1 MNKKSNLQYVFV
13 VVALL
18 ALQGGFIGML
28 VNCTGILLSAVMAD
42 MGFTAGKI
50 SLYYTVRALAQAATV
65 GFTAK
70 CFFEKNQKLTI
81 SVMGVLSG
89 LSFILMYFYND
100 LWQWYISGALN
111 GVGMSCVLVV
121 IPVVINNWFKKKNGL
136 IIGISMA
143 ASGLFATVFGPVLSK
158 WILAYGWRKA
168 AVILGVT
175 GAVVVIVPTILFL
188 NLTPEK
194 LGLKPYGYE
203 EDAGDRVKKAQG
215 KSYNMPGFIFPL
227 CLVSIIAGSMLTQ
240 FMNQIPTF
248 AASIGY
254 SLTVGAMINSC
265 SMIGNVGGKLAMGAL
280 SDKIGI
286 FKALYLALSIVFV
299 SMVLFI
305 VGQGSIN
312 VLYAASLCYGMCYS
326 LGTTA
331 PSLVFYYVYGEGYK
345 SKLSKF
351 QSVNAVVL
359 AFASSIFGFIYDFAG
374 SYTPDFIFG
383 GTMAVLSIIGFVILR
398 KNVDK
403 IKAQQ

>member
-203 EDAGDRVKKAQG
+203 EDAGDRVKKARG

-254 SLTVGAMINSC
+254 SLT
-265 SMIGNVGGKLAMGAL
+265 AMGAL

-374 SYTPDFIFG
+374 SYTPDFVFG

>member
-136 IIGISMA
+136 IIGIFK
-143 ASGLFATVFGPVLSK
+143 GVLRFVCNGFRPGSLK
-158 WILAYGWRKA
+158 MDFAYGWRKA
-168 AVILGVT
+168 AVILCVT
-175 GAVVVIVPTILFL
+175 GALL
-188 NLTPEK
+188 
-194 LGLKPYGYE
+194 
-203 EDAGDRVKKAQG
+203 
-215 KSYNMPGFIFPL
+215 SL
-227 CLVSIIAGSMLTQ
+227 CLQ
-240 FMNQIPTF
+240 
-248 AASIGY
+248 
-254 SLTVGAMINSC
+254 
-265 SMIGNVGGKLAMGAL
+265 
-280 SDKIGI
+280 
-286 FKALYLALSIVFV
+286 
-299 SMVLFI
+299 
-305 VGQGSIN
+305 
-312 VLYAASLCYGMCYS
+312 
-326 LGTTA
+326 
-331 PSLVFYYVYGEGYK
+331 
-345 SKLSKF
+345 
-351 QSVNAVVL
+351 
-359 AFASSIFGFIYDFAG
+359 
-374 SYTPDFIFG
+374 
-383 GTMAVLSIIGFVILR
+383 
-398 KNVDK
+398 
-403 IKAQQ
+403 

>member
-299 SMVLFI
+299 SMV
-305 VGQGSIN
+305 
-312 VLYAASLCYGMCYS
+312 C
-326 LGTTA
+326 
-331 PSLVFYYVYGEGYK
+331 
-345 SKLSKF
+345 LSW
-351 QSVNAVVL
+351 V
-359 AFASSIFGFIYDFAG
+359 
-374 SYTPDFIFG
+374 
-383 GTMAVLSIIGFVILR
+383 
-398 KNVDK
+398 
-403 IKAQQ
+403 KAQSMYFMPHLCATACAILWAQRRRPWFSTMFTARATSQNSANSNL